1 MAKFKFRLERILSVR
16 KHQEEKE
23 RILFGIAVQK
33 KLEAEMKLS
42 EIRERLN
49 SAMES
54 RTKLFNSKPT
64 IEDLVRA
71 HEYHISLINR
81 EVKAIKNL
89 EETKRIMEEQRL
101 KLIEARKKKRVLE
114 RLRERKYEDWKFEEE
129 NKEQNEL
136 DEIGLQTFMRKQKS
150 FSEPADRSELIS
162 RGENHGY

>member
-81 EVKAIKNL
+81 EVIAIKNL

-101 KLIEARKKKRVLE
+101 KLIEARKKKRDLE

-162 RGENHGY
+162 RGENYGY